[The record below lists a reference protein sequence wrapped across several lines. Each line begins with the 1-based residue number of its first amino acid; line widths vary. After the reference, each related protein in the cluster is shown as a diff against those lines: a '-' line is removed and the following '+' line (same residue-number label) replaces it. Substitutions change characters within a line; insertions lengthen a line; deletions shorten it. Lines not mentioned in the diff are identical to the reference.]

1 MGLSESKLAKKN
13 GVNHD
18 CPMCKLTGK
27 PPNILGKFNIINDKE
42 YKCNSCETI
51 FKREFCEM
59 CKKPYK
65 IPNVAGSFFVIK
77 NDSDCSCTK

>member
-18 CPMCKLTGK
+18 CPM
-27 PPNILGKFNIINDKE
+27 
-42 YKCNSCETI
+42 CNSCETI